1 MDKNSTFA
9 PVCILKKAILK
20 SKIWI
25 LGAKI
30 QIGFFFFFG
39 NIFSLLRKVELVI
52 HQNWDFGQK
61 LSMSPSV
68 CYGKSLFKRPLAVGY
83 VLQYVAQH
91 KLASRAF
98 SKMRRSGFCLAFFR
112 SSVGVLQCYQ
122 KPRCSNLFHNE
133 NCKAHPSQINPNLL
147 IIIEEFQR

>member
-1 MDKNSTFA
+1 MSLCVFE
-9 PVCILKKAILK
+9 KKSDFEA
-20 SKIWI
+20 KIWI
-25 LGAKI
+25 LCAKIQRFYFLQTLFFSAKI
-30 QIGFFFFFG
+30 QIS
-39 NIFSLLRKVELVI
+39 NLTSI
-52 HQNWDFGQK
+52 HQNWIFGQ
-61 LSMSPSV
+61 SFNFSPSV

-112 SSVGVLQCYQ
+112 PSVGVLQCDT
-122 KPRCSNLFHNE
+122 PRCSILFHNE
-133 NCKAHPSQINPNLL
+133 NCKALLVKSPILL